1 MFNIHLAGI
10 PEEYTRKKFIKE
22 IVQKQRRNLKP
33 KDKFPDEKAHQI
45 YETHTHTHTH
55 THTETH

>member
-33 KDKFPDEKAHQI
+33 KDKFPDERAMEHCDD
-45 YETHTHTHTH
+45 ENSGALC
-55 THTETH
+55 